1 MELAE
6 SFSRASQTE
15 GEGKTEMIIILMIDF
30 RGHIPTNPVIHI
42 GLIVEL
48 DLCPDQCYLGTRR
61 GQSESL
67 CQCYNTECSLQRDT
81 VSILHSQHLC
91 YLSLIGFHIINSVIS
106 FKLIDSPNT
115 IF

>member
-15 GEGKTEMIIILMIDF
+15 GERKSGTIIILMIDF
-30 RGHIPTNPVIHI
+30 RGHIPTNPLIYV

-67 CQCYNTECSLQRDT
+67 RQQFKRLAEHCL
-81 VSILHSQHLC
+81 
-91 YLSLIGFHIINSVIS
+91 NSPLNVY
-106 FKLIDSPNT
+106 
-115 IF
+115 

>member
-15 GEGKTEMIIILMIDF
+15 VWNRYHSDDRF
-30 RGHIPTNPVIHI
+30 RGHIPTNPLIYV

-61 GQSESL
+61 GHSESL
-67 CQCYNTECSLQRDT
+67 RQQFKPERSRLAGHCL
-81 VSILHSQHLC
+81 
-91 YLSLIGFHIINSVIS
+91 NSP
-106 FKLIDSPNT
+106 LN
-115 IF
+115 